1 LSQNRRFR
9 GAAIF
14 DEKGCQNGFK
24 NDGKI
29 NLGALGGTIY
39 EILGDLLRGQIF
51 DRFSIEKKSSENQ

>member
-1 LSQNRRFR
+1 LSQNRCFR

-14 DEKGCQNGFK
+14 DEKGCQHGFK

-29 NLGALGGTIY
+29 NLGALGDTIY